1 MNYATRGAR
10 FIAAVIDI
18 LIVVAVAILV
28 GMVLGTL
35 QLNNSFVNLVFQLA
49 LGYGYYAF
57 YQAQSGQTL
66 GKKAMG
72 IKIVNLS
79 GKKPDVN
86 TFLFRETLVL
96 VPGILIQL
104 GFITS
109 IFSTVGSL
117 LSLVVLFGYAM
128 ILWDGKRQGLHD
140 KIVKT
145 FVVKA

>member
-145 FVVKA
+145 FVVKI